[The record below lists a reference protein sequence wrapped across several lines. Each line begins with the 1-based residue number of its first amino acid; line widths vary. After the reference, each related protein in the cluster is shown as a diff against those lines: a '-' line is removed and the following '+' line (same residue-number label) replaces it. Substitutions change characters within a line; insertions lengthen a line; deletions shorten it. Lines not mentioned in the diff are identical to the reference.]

1 MGGGGLERSLAE
13 RGLINSRLCAQ
24 RLDFYRA
31 KTPQQPSAC
40 CRLFS
45 FHIVKGKQALQ
56 CSCQPATNVRYRDFL
71 LNLSLNS
78 KKVANARSDGSCLN
92 RKTEDLKHEATFM
105 ERTNWFQQE
114 IKGVQLVK
122 SNLRYSAEVPRRLN

>member
-1 MGGGGLERSLAE
+1 MGGRRGVERNLAE

-31 KTPQQPSAC
+31 KTPQQPLAC
-40 CRLFS
+40 CSLFS
-45 FHIVKGKQALQ
+45 FHIVKGKEALQ
-56 CSCQPATNVRYRDFL
+56 CSCQPATNVRYRDFQI
-71 LNLSLNS
+71 S
-78 KKVANARSDGSCLN
+78 KKVANARSDGSYLN

-122 SNLRYSAEVPRRLN
+122 SNLRYSAEVPLRLN